1 MTRRRD
7 SSTAYRLRADDE
19 CDTLRADSLA
29 PAAVTYNPLV
39 WIGLAGI
46 DPSENARALRWE
58 QRLHWVM
65 VVVALLAV
73 PAYLLDTSNQ
83 FPQLHALAVALDAI
97 IFLAFLLETVW
108 MVHVSD
114 RPGHYLAEN
123 WLNVA
128 ILAGSAASMLG
139 ASTEW
144 IALVRLARVAIV
156 GLVMLRAFGQ
166 FRELFTR
173 RGAPKLVGL
182 AVSMLAITGAL
193 IYWLEPTVS
202 SYWDGV
208 WLAFETATTI
218 GYGDYVATSAG
229 ARVVSV
235 FVSLVGFAII
245 AVFTANVVA
254 YFVGRDAPDANRE
267 LHEDIARLR
276 ADIARILRDSERA
289 HSPAAEIEALRRD
302 VADLSARLTALS
314 AQLGARDAANETS
327 SPQSIVRR

>member
-1 MTRRRD
+1 
-7 SSTAYRLRADDE
+7 
-19 CDTLRADSLA
+19 
-29 PAAVTYNPLV
+29 VTSNPLA

-46 DPSENARALRWE
+46 DPSDNARALRWE
-58 QRLHWVM
+58 KRLHVVM

-73 PAYLLDTSNQ
+73 PAYLLDTSNA
-83 FPQLHALAVALDAI
+83 FPQFHAFAVFLDAV

-108 MVHVSD
+108 MAHLSD

-144 IALVRLARVAIV
+144 IALVRLARVTIV

-173 RGAPKLVGL
+173 RGAPKLVGVAVTML
-182 AVSMLAITGAL
+182 AVTGGL
-193 IYWLEPTVS
+193 IYWLEPTVNN
-202 SYWDGV
+202 YWDGV

-218 GYGDYVATSAG
+218 GYGDYVATTAG
-229 ARVVSV
+229 ARLVSV
-235 FVSLVGFAII
+235 FVSLVGFAIV

-267 LHEDIARLR
+267 LHEDIVRLR
-276 ADIARILRDSERA
+276 EDITRMLRDSERA
-289 HSPAAEIEALRRD
+289 RSPSSEIEALRRD
-302 VADLSARLTALS
+302 VSDLSARLTALS
-314 AQLGARDAANETS
+314 AQLAVRDVANEAAPKS
-327 SPQSIVRR
+327 QSAARR